1 MIPPPQ
7 YVLIVDIIIY
17 WVDRV
22 ESFVFLDFLE
32 FFDFLE
38 GANDAS
44 SAARLK
50 FWQDEGGMSLC
61 IAEVAAALDLTF
73 AADEIIEV
81 I

>member
-17 WVDRV
+17 WVERL
-22 ESFVFLDFLE
+22 ESFGFLDFLE

-38 GANDAS
+38 GTNDAS

-50 FWQDEGGMSLC
+50 FW
-61 IAEVAAALDLTF
+61 
-73 AADEIIEV
+73 
-81 I
+81 